1 MWSRRIGIGRGI
13 GIEIWRGIGIGRGSK
28 EGTNA
33 RCERE
38 GERVCKGGM
47 DAVRKGGRKK
57 KGGRGPRTVEKGV
70 RRLADENTRLRKSIV
85 SSGAHQTSPIAA
97 NLLPPA
103 MVWAYPSP
111 RETSTART
119 TSRRTGKQI
128 RRENAQGIQQMAG
141 GGKPWQT
148 WT

>member
-1 MWSRRIGIGRGI
+1 M
-13 GIEIWRGIGIGRGSK
+13 
-28 EGTNA
+28 
-33 RCERE
+33 
-38 GERVCKGGM
+38 
-47 DAVRKGGRKK
+47 RKGGRKK

-103 MVWAYPSP
+103 KVWAYPSP

-128 RRENAQGIQQMAG
+128 RRGNAQGIQQMAG